1 VDNKSLSCQTASLGP
16 GSAALGCRIKYGM
29 QEGKEQEAALLLFL
43 QGISQVGGKKKP
55 HAQGRK
61 VMVEKVCH
69 VTEFSKF
76 LPTLPGK
83 WDH

>member
-1 VDNKSLSCQTASLGP
+1 MDNKSLSCQTASLGP
-16 GSAALGCRIKYGM
+16 GSAALGCRIKCGM
-29 QEGKEQEAALLLFL
+29 QEGKEQEAAFLLFL
-43 QGISQVGGKKKP
+43 QSISRVGGEKP

-61 VMVEKVCH
+61 GMVEKVCH
-69 VTEFSKF
+69 VTEFSQF